1 MDMKRALVAT
11 LVAACAVAAPASAQ
25 MDHDMHGDESASL
38 AGVRGLY
45 QTVRGYLVATAEQA
59 SPELYAYRP
68 TDEVRS
74 FGEILG
80 HVANAG
86 YGFCSAAA
94 GMQAPQRGNAEELGS
109 KAEIVA
115 ALKASFAYC
124 DDAYDMDADRAA
136 TAVTFFGQEHTG
148 LSVLAFNMGH
158 AFEHYGNLVTYMRL
172 NGMVPPSS
180 QGGP

>member
-1 MDMKRALVAT
+1 MRHALTA
-11 LVAACAVAAPASAQ
+11 AVAALCLTLPATASAQ
-25 MDHDMHGDESASL
+25 MMDGDASL

-59 SPELYAYRP
+59 SQELYDYRP

-80 HVANAG
+80 HVANSGYMFCAG
-86 YGFCSAAA
+86 AT
-94 GMQAPQRGNAEELGS
+94 GMQAPRMADAEKLGS
-109 KAEIVA
+109 KAEITE

-124 DDAYDMDADRAA
+124 DDAYDMDSGVDD
-136 TAVTFFGQEHTG
+136 AVTFFGQQHTR

-158 AFEHYGNLVTYMRL
+158 DFEHYGNLVTYMRL

-180 QGGP
+180 QGGGM